1 MYIVYTDMWLYMKYV
16 MKIYVYNGDV
26 GIKYRIKLIYVI
38 KQFFGCSSSIL
49 LAKELTLQYVL
60 ND

>member
-1 MYIVYTDMWLYMKYV
+1 MKYV

-26 GIKYRIKLIYVI
+26 CIKYRIKLIYVI
-38 KQFFGCSSSIL
+38 KQFFGCSSSML